1 MKIVICTRDLEYGV
15 GSVVLQEIKAY
26 EGDPAVEKVIVIGP
40 KAVRGFSSKVE
51 FVVQKNVGRS
61 FITKAPIYALR
72 CRQSLKRIIERERPD
87 LILTH
92 FPMLATDFGVEM
104 HAKFHGLHR
113 PASRRTGWGPV
124 GLVAKAFH
132 ALYSYFD
139 YCTIRHAD
147 SVLFVSRATMAEAKA
162 LYPAHHAKFEYTPN
176 SADSTIF
183 YPATPEQ
190 RAEARERLGLNDG
203 KKTFLYVGRLEP
215 MKGIL
220 LLLDVLR
227 GLDKAFRLVVI
238 GEGPLREAVRS
249 YPFVKYL
256 GRIEQRTLREH
267 YIAADLFILPSLSEN
282 SPMTVLEAKACGC
295 PVLASAVGDNIYT
308 LPPAD
313 VYRTLEELKAKLGER
328 LAEGGGATE
337 ARS

>member
-15 GSVVLQEIKAY
+15 GSVVLCEIKAY
-26 EGDPAVEKVIVIGP
+26 EADPAVEKVIVIGP
-40 KAVRGFSSKVE
+40 KAVRGFSGKVE
-51 FVVQKNVGRS
+51 FVVQKNVGRF
-61 FITKAPIYALR
+61 FITKEPIYALR
-72 CRQSLKRIIERERPD
+72 CRRSLQRIIERERPD

-92 FPMLATDFGVEM
+92 FPLLAMDFGVEM

-113 PASRRTGWGPV
+113 PVSKRTGWGPV

-132 ALYSYFD
+132 SLYSYFD

-147 SVLFVSRATMAEAKA
+147 SVLFVSRATMEEAKA
-162 LYPAHHAKFEYTPN
+162 LYPAHHAKFEYAPN
-176 SADSTIF
+176 SADSAIF

-190 RAEARERLGLNDG
+190 RAEARERLGLDDG
-203 KKTFLYVGRLEP
+203 KTNLLYVGRLDP

-220 LLLDVLR
+220 QLLDVLH
-227 GLDKAFRLVVI
+227 GLDKDSFRLVVI

-249 YPFVKYL
+249 HPFVKHL
-256 GRIEQRTLREH
+256 GRLEHRNLREY
-267 YIAADLFILPSLSEN
+267 YIAADLFVLPSLSEN

-308 LPPAD
+308 LPPAA
-313 VYRTLEELKAKLGER
+313 VYRTLEELKAKLGAR
-328 LAEGGGATE
+328 LRGG
-337 ARS
+337 RSSSRS